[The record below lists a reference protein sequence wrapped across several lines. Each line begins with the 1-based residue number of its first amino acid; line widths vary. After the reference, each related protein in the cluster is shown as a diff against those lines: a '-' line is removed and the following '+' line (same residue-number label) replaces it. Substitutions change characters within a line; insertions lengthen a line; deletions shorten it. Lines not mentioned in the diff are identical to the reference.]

1 MTSWRLPLV
10 KTGVIVWLS
19 LIKTAQLSKK
29 SRLNEI
35 LFGIQKFQ
43 EPTFLSSFQPFWEFW
58 ENLSRGAEPN
68 NFQVASSK
76 RCLWISIFFLRNF
89 GKELKFQR
97 DPFFEIPGTR
107 CASAF
112 AAFPSSDTV
121 YRVVENMKRFRYFM
135 PQFTG
140 NTCALEVEA
149 SISFFGWRYFF
160 FFFLDWC
167 SASKRL
173 CGSDL
178 GKKQVFGYIGYQSS
192 CVLRE

>member
-43 EPTFLSSFQPFWEFW
+43 GPTFLSSFQPFWEFW

-97 DPFFEIPGTR
+97 EILSSKYQEHVAPPLLQPFLRLILYTVSWKIWNDLGTLCPSLPGTPVR
-107 CASAF
+107 LKLKPPFHFLAG
-112 AAFPSSDTV
+112 D
-121 YRVVENMKRFRYFM
+121 
-135 PQFTG
+135 
-140 NTCALEVEA
+140 
-149 SISFFGWRYFF
+149 ISFFFF
-160 FFFLDWC
+160 GL
-167 SASKRL
+167 
-173 CGSDL
+173 
-178 GKKQVFGYIGYQSS
+178 V
-192 CVLRE
+192 